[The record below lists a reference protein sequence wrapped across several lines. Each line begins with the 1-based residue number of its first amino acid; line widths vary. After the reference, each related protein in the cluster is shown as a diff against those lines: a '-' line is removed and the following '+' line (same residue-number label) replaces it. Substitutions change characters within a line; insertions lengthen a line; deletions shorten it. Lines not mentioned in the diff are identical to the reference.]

1 VSLKEFTTG
10 QNFISTELFCDLERH
25 TYISTFNQTETVVEC
40 NPWCVLEQDTYISTC
55 NQTETVVECNPWCVL
70 EGDTQ
75 ISTCNQTKSVG
86 EGNPYA
92 QINLNMSS
100 ITAQM
105 ITYVSYCTY
114 LYHNKIMSYK
124 VMLFTCEYHVW
135 CLTKPV
141 DQNHP
146 TGYGTGHFIFTILLD
161 FTDLSFH
168 FILSVLYIT
177 LNLLKFLLDIFRLIL
192 TYEWPPYIQN
202 LDLFT
207 IYGCLVKHVSVHK
220 WCMGTWLSLIR
231 NMFRRHDFALFKTL
245 CILC

>member
-1 VSLKEFTTG
+1 MSLKEFTTG

-25 TYISTFNQTETVVEC
+25 TYISTFNQTEMVVEC

-124 VMLFTCEYHVW
+124 VMLLHVNIMFGVSRNQ
-135 CLTKPV
+135 LTKTTQL
-141 DQNHP
+141 DMALA
-146 TGYGTGHFIFTILLD
+146 IL
-161 FTDLSFH
+161 FS
-168 FILSVLYIT
+168 
-177 LNLLKFLLDIFRLIL
+177 
-192 TYEWPPYIQN
+192 
-202 LDLFT
+202 LF
-207 IYGCLVKHVSVHK
+207 Y
-220 WCMGTWLSLIR
+220 
-231 NMFRRHDFALFKTL
+231 
-245 CILC
+245 